1 MRTRSWWCAVAAA
14 GSLMG
19 CGAGP
24 EAGDSGRTPEVAE
37 VQARMDAAWGTR
49 EVKQVLPDGRT
60 PGTQLDKEPRPDLLT
75 NVAGTL
81 YFVVQEE
88 DQRIALWKSDGTPGG
103 TVVVKAF
110 KPTNA
115 LLGGL
120 RITGMT
126 PLGSRLFFHL
136 YEPELGWE
144 LWVSD
149 GTPEGT
155 RPVEDLAAGPA
166 DSNLF
171 NFTQLNGA
179 LSFFRHAPYGQGFT
193 QLWRSDGTAAGTV
206 MLRDFGRFTSTSGEV
221 LPSSGLRVFLTE
233 DFEET
238 VRLWRTDGTAAGT
251 FQLKDFGIPG
261 LYTGTVVWTRQVG
274 DSMLFVL
281 RDAENGTRLWRTD
294 GTVAGTRMLKRLDAS
309 WDVSMG
315 VPQVVDGTVVFTLT
329 DAGPSLEVWKTD
341 GTEAGTARLD
351 AFGRDGRLLGVVDS
365 SVTVLTLT
373 DDARYLKLWRLPLA
387 GGLKQGVTVLS
398 NPYADDPKAVPGLRN
413 AVTVGHRIYFAQ
425 TLGARVQTP
434 RDVELWVTDGTA
446 GGTRRLSS
454 GLTRPD
460 VFHSPLIAL
469 DSGGLLF
476 SAKGN
481 VWVTDGTVQ
490 GTRAVDSLT
499 ANKSPME
506 AAAFTR
512 VGEDI
517 FFRALPGAP
526 GFSLWAVP
534 ATRP

>member
-1 MRTRSWWCAVAAA
+1 MRTRSWWWAVAAA

-24 EAGDSGRTPEVAE
+24 EAWDSGKPPEVAE
-37 VQARMDAAWGTR
+37 VQARMEAAWGTR

-75 NVAGTL
+75 DVAGTL

-88 DQRIALWKSDGTPGG
+88 DQRIALWKSDGTPTG

-155 RPVEDLAAGPA
+155 RPVADLAAGPA

-171 NFTQLNGA
+171 NFTVLNGA

-206 MLRDFGRFTSTSGEV
+206 MLKDFGRFTGAFGEV
-221 LPSSGLRVFLTE
+221 LPSSGLRVFFTE

-251 FQLKDFGIPG
+251 VQLKDFGIPG
-261 LYTGTVVWTRQVG
+261 LYTGTVMWTRQVG

-281 RDAENGTRLWRTD
+281 RDAVGGTRLWRTD

-309 WDVSMG
+309 VDVTMG

-341 GTEAGTARLD
+341 GTEAGTQRLD
-351 AFGRDGRLLGVVDS
+351 AFGRDGRLLGVVGS
-365 SVTVLTLT
+365 YATVLTLT
-373 DDARYLKLWRLPLA
+373 DDNRYLKLWRLPLA
-387 GGLKQGVTVLS
+387 GGPKEGVTVLS

-413 AVTVGHRIYFAQ
+413 AVTVGNRIYFAQ

-454 GLTRPD
+454 GLTQPD

-499 ANKSPME
+499 ANKTPAE

-512 VGEDI
+512 VGEQI

-526 GFSLWAVP
+526 GFSLWAIP
-534 ATRP
+534 TTSP

>member
-1 MRTRSWWCAVAAA
+1 MRTRSWWVVAAA
-14 GSLMG
+14 MSVMG

-24 EAGDSGRTPEVAE
+24 EAMDSGPTREMAA
-37 VQARMDAAWGTR
+37 VQARMEAAWGTR
-49 EVKQVLPDGRT
+49 EVKQVLPPDRT
-60 PGTQLDKEPRPDLLT
+60 PGTRLDKEPRPDLLT
-75 NVAGTL
+75 DVAGTL

-88 DQRIALWKSDGTPGG
+88 DQRIALWKSDGTTAG

-110 KPTNA
+110 APTNA

-136 YEPELGWE
+136 FEPELGWE
-144 LWVSD
+144 LWTSD

-155 RPVEDLAAGPA
+155 RPVVDLNPGPA
-166 DSNLF
+166 DSNLYG
-171 NFTQLNGA
+171 FTVLNGT
-179 LSFFRHAPYGQGFT
+179 LSFFRHAPYGQGGT

-206 MLRDFGRFTSTSGEV
+206 QLQDFGRFTSTFGEV
-221 LPSSGLRVFLTE
+221 LPASGIRVFFTE

-251 FQLKDFGIPG
+251 FQVKDFGIPG
-261 LYTGTVVWTRQVG
+261 LYTGTVVWTQRVG
-274 DSMLFVL
+274 DAMLFVL

-294 GTVAGTRMLKRLDAS
+294 GTASGTRMLMRLDAS
-309 WDVSMG
+309 ADVGMG

-341 GTEAGTARLD
+341 GTEAGTLRLD
-351 AFGRDGRLLGVVDS
+351 AFGRDGQLVGVAGDS
-365 SVTVLTLT
+365 ATVLTRT
-373 DDARYLKLWRLPLA
+373 EDGHSKLWRLPMA
-387 GGLKQGVTVLS
+387 GGPKEGVAVLS

-413 AVTVGHRIYFAQ
+413 AVTVGGRVYFAR
-425 TLGARVQTP
+425 TLGATVQTP
-434 RDVELWVTDGTA
+434 RDVDLWVTDGTA
-446 GGTRRLSS
+446 AGTRWLSS

-460 VFHSPLIAL
+460 VFHSPLIGL
-469 DSGGLLF
+469 DSGALLF

-481 VWVTDGTVQ
+481 VWVTDGTTQ

-499 ANKSPME
+499 ANKTPAE

-512 VGEDI
+512 VGEQV

-526 GFSLWAVP
+526 GFSLWALP
-534 ATRP
+534 ATAP